1 MALPLPHAASGP
13 LTPRLPQ
20 QRSLRPLPQQHAPT
34 QHAGLPQ
41 GSLDRLASRLEED
54 RRRHFARA
62 AAVQLAGL
70 GTASAKLGE
79 DKKRS
84 EGYSASMQ
92 TDLLNLMNTM
102 ETTLANGV
110 STVVLDERSERSD
123 SPGGGESGAAIAAK
137 EAVFADEVLHRLLE
151 EAKGTGD

>member
-41 GSLDRLASRLEED
+41 GSLDRLASRLE
-54 RRRHFARA
+54 
-62 AAVQLAGL
+62 
-70 GTASAKLGE
+70 E